1 MRSTEFIQEAG
12 PGGPGFAQTPA
23 QLAARAAQGEK
34 NAQGIKNFFAG
45 APQTGAA
52 SNMAQDPAQQAG
64 QGAPAPEAPAPQ
76 TGGTAVPT
84 ARDPAQIAGQGV
96 TAPDAPVPASPP
108 VQVGTGV
115 APPTQAPTPVPKKTF
130 TPDPAG
136 VAIAQQLKMDSN
148 AIKLFQKNQGL
159 NPDGR
164 IGPQTTA
171 ALKAAQLKQGNVAA
185 NDKGGARGGAAFAA
199 TDPRRTDAAGGG
211 QTGYNS
217 PPFAAP
223 AGIGVAPP
231 AGARPPA
238 GIGVAPPAPRG
249 GNLRNPNAENLLST
263 TESKQRNKLTNF
275 EESVD
280 RMRRLSNMLK
290 G

>member
-12 PGGPGFAQTPA
+12 PGAPGFAQTPA

-52 SNMAQDPAQQAG
+52 SNMAKDPAQQAG
-64 QGAPAPEAPAPQ
+64 QGLPAPVNSMDDSDDFYANPFVAPAA
-76 TGGTAVPT
+76 
-84 ARDPAQIAGQGV
+84 
-96 TAPDAPVPASPP
+96 P

-115 APPTQAPTPVPKKTF
+115 APPSPPDGIGVAPPTQTSTPVPKKTF

-148 AIKLFQKNQGL
+148 AIKLFQRNQGL
-159 NPDGR
+159 TPDGR

>member
-1 MRSTEFIQEAG
+1 MRSTEFIREAG
-12 PGGPGFAQTPA
+12 PGGPGFIPTDA

-52 SNMAQDPAQQAG
+52 SNMAQDPAQLGG
-64 QGAPAPEAPAPQ
+64 QGRPENSMDDSDDFYAKPFVAPAAPVAPADGIGVAP
-76 TGGTAVPT
+76 
-84 ARDPAQIAGQGV
+84 PA
-96 TAPDAPVPASPP
+96 PAD
-108 VQVGTGV
+108 GIGV